1 MKLAKRIT
9 GTSQKSFGMYEQAAR
24 LQGDTSDLIHLE
36 VGRPD
41 ADTPMAIKQAA
52 ADALMRGEV
61 HYSDLRGVPA
71 LREALAA
78 KLRKQNKLD
87 VGPDD
92 VLVTNGLTH
101 ASFAAF
107 FAILDEGDEV
117 ILLSPHYP
125 QHIGKI
131 ELAGAHPVLVP
142 LNKEQGFAIDAQ
154 AIEAA
159 ITPHTRMVVLVNP
172 ANPTGRVYRRSEL
185 EALAQLAI
193 KHDLIVVSDEVYE
206 DITYDDAEHI
216 SIASLPGMQER
227 TVSMFAFTKSYA
239 MDGWRIGYLA
249 APAWLMPGLLKITAN
264 DVTHVNTFIQAGA
277 LEAVVGQQEALRGMI
292 ADDDAK
298 RRLMLQRL
306 NAMANVSCAQV
317 EGTIYAFADVRAT
330 GVPSQELAERLL
342 KEARVVVEAGSF
354 YGPQGEGFL
363 RLCFGSVSY
372 EQIEQAMDRL
382 QVFFAQLETQASQTA
397 A

>member
-24 LQGDTSDLIHLE
+24 LQGDISDLIHLE

-142 LNKEQGFAIDAQ
+142 LNKEQGFAIDAH

-159 ITPHTRMVVLVNP
+159 ITPRTCMVVLVNP

-306 NAMANVSCAQV
+306 NAMANVSCAHV

-342 KEARVVVEAGSF
+342 NEARVVVEAGSF

-363 RLCFGSVSY
+363 RLCFGSASY

>member
-41 ADTPMAIKQAA
+41 ADTPVAIKQAA

-78 KLRKQNKLD
+78 KLRQQNKLD
-87 VGPDD
+87 AGPDD

-159 ITPHTRMVVLVNP
+159 ITPRTRMVVLVNP

-193 KHDLIVVSDEVYE
+193 KHDLVVVSDEVYE

-306 NAMANVSCAQV
+306 NAMANVSCAHV

-342 KEARVVVEAGSF
+342 NEARVVVEAGSF

-363 RLCFGSVSY
+363 RLCFGSASY

-382 QVFFAQLETQASQTA
+382 QLFFAQLEVQTSQTA

>member
-41 ADTPMAIKQAA
+41 ADTPVAIKQAA

-142 LNKEQGFAIDAQ
+142 LNKEQGFAIDAK

-277 LEAVVGQQEALRGMI
+277 LEAVVGQQDALRGMI

-306 NAMANVSCAQV
+306 NAMANVSCAHV

-363 RLCFGSVSY
+363 RLCFGSASY

>member
-24 LQGDTSDLIHLE
+24 LQGDISDLIHLE

-142 LNKEQGFAIDAQ
+142 LNKEQGFAIDAH

-159 ITPHTRMVVLVNP
+159 ITPRTRMVVLVNP

-249 APAWLMPGLLKITAN
+249 APPWLMPGLLKITAN

-363 RLCFGSVSY
+363 RLCFGSASY

-382 QVFFAQLETQASQTA
+382 QLFFAQLEAQTSQTA

>member
-159 ITPHTRMVVLVNP
+159 ITSRTRMVVLVNP

-193 KHDLIVVSDEVYE
+193 KHDLVVVSDEVYE

-306 NAMANVSCAQV
+306 NSMANVSCAQV

-363 RLCFGSVSY
+363 RLCFGSASY

-382 QVFFAQLETQASQTA
+382 QLFFAQLEAQTSQTA

>member
-159 ITPHTRMVVLVNP
+159 ITPRTRMVVLVNP

-306 NAMANVSCAQV
+306 NAMANVSCAHV

-363 RLCFGSVSY
+363 RLCFGSASY

>member
-41 ADTPMAIKQAA
+41 ADTPVAIKQAA

-78 KLRKQNKLD
+78 KLRKQNKLE

-142 LNKEQGFAIDAQ
+142 LNKEQGFAIDAH

-159 ITPHTRMVVLVNP
+159 ITPRTRMVVLVNP

-206 DITYDDAEHI
+206 DITYDDAKHI

-277 LEAVVGQQEALRGMI
+277 LEAVVGQQAALRGMI

-363 RLCFGSVSY
+363 RLCFGSASY

-397 A
+397 V

>member
-159 ITPHTRMVVLVNP
+159 ITPRTRMVVLVNP

-277 LEAVVGQQEALRGMI
+277 LEAVVRQQEALRGMI

>member
-41 ADTPMAIKQAA
+41 ADTPVAIKQAA

-101 ASFAAF
+101 ASFSAF

-159 ITPHTRMVVLVNP
+159 ITPRTRMVVLVNP

-193 KHDLIVVSDEVYE
+193 KHDLVVVSDEVYE

-249 APAWLMPGLLKITAN
+249 APAWLMPGLLKITVN

-306 NAMANVSCAQV
+306 NAMANVSCAHV

-342 KEARVVVEAGSF
+342 NEARVVVEAGSF

-363 RLCFGSVSY
+363 RLCFGSASY

-382 QVFFAQLETQASQTA
+382 QLFFAQLEVQTSQTA

>member
-41 ADTPMAIKQAA
+41 ADTPVAIKQAA

-142 LNKEQGFAIDAQ
+142 LNKEQGFAIDAK

-159 ITPHTRMVVLVNP
+159 ITPRTRMVVLVNP

-193 KHDLIVVSDEVYE
+193 KHDLVVVSDEVYE

-306 NAMANVSCAQV
+306 NAMANVSCAHV

-363 RLCFGSVSY
+363 RLCFGSASY

>member
-41 ADTPMAIKQAA
+41 ADTPVAIKQAA

-159 ITPHTRMVVLVNP
+159 ITPRTRMVVLVNP

-193 KHDLIVVSDEVYE
+193 KHDLVVVSDEVYE

-306 NAMANVSCAQV
+306 NAMANVSCAHV

-342 KEARVVVEAGSF
+342 NEARVVVEAGSF

-363 RLCFGSVSY
+363 RLCFGSASY

-382 QVFFAQLETQASQTA
+382 QLFFAQLEVQASQTA

>member
-142 LNKEQGFAIDAQ
+142 LNKEQGFAIDAK

-363 RLCFGSVSY
+363 RLCFGSASY

>member
-1 MKLAKRIT
+1 
-9 GTSQKSFGMYEQAAR
+9 MYEQAAR

-41 ADTPMAIKQAA
+41 ADTPVAIKQAA

-78 KLRKQNKLD
+78 KLRQQNKLD

-159 ITPHTRMVVLVNP
+159 ITPRTRMVVLVNP

-193 KHDLIVVSDEVYE
+193 KHDLVVVSDEVYE

-306 NAMANVSCAQV
+306 NAMANVSCAHV

-342 KEARVVVEAGSF
+342 NEARVVVEAGSF

-363 RLCFGSVSY
+363 RLCFGSASY

-382 QVFFAQLETQASQTA
+382 QLFFAQLEVQTSQTA

>member
-24 LQGDTSDLIHLE
+24 LQGDISDLIHLE

-142 LNKEQGFAIDAQ
+142 LNKEQGFAIDAH

-159 ITPHTRMVVLVNP
+159 ITPRTRMVVLVNP

-306 NAMANVSCAQV
+306 NAMANVSCAHV

-342 KEARVVVEAGSF
+342 NEARVVVEAGSF

-363 RLCFGSVSY
+363 RLCFGSASY

>member
-41 ADTPMAIKQAA
+41 ADTPVAIKQAA

-78 KLRKQNKLD
+78 KLRQQNKLD

-159 ITPHTRMVVLVNP
+159 ITPRTRMVVLVNP

-193 KHDLIVVSDEVYE
+193 KHDLVVVSDEVYE

-277 LEAVVGQQEALRGMI
+277 LEAVVRQQEALRGMI

-306 NAMANVSCAQV
+306 NAMANVSCAHV

-342 KEARVVVEAGSF
+342 NEARVVVEAGSF

-363 RLCFGSVSY
+363 RLCFGSASY

-382 QVFFAQLETQASQTA
+382 QLFFAQLEVQTSQTA

>member
-41 ADTPMAIKQAA
+41 ADTPVAIKQAA

-159 ITPHTRMVVLVNP
+159 ITSRTRMVVLVNP

-306 NAMANVSCAQV
+306 NAMANVSCAHV

-342 KEARVVVEAGSF
+342 NEARVVAEAGSF

-363 RLCFGSVSY
+363 RLCFGSASY

-382 QVFFAQLETQASQTA
+382 QLFFAQLETQASQTA

>member
-24 LQGDTSDLIHLE
+24 LQGDISDLIHLE

-159 ITPHTRMVVLVNP
+159 ITPRTRMVVLVNP

-193 KHDLIVVSDEVYE
+193 KHDLVVVSDEVYE

-306 NAMANVSCAQV
+306 NSMANVSCAQV

-342 KEARVVVEAGSF
+342 NEARVVVEAGSF

-363 RLCFGSVSY
+363 RLCFGSASY

-382 QVFFAQLETQASQTA
+382 QLFFAQLEAQTSQTA

>member
-41 ADTPMAIKQAA
+41 ADTPVAVKQAA

-142 LNKEQGFAIDAQ
+142 LNKEQGFAIDAK

-159 ITPHTRMVVLVNP
+159 ITPRTRMVVLVNP

-193 KHDLIVVSDEVYE
+193 KHDLVVVSDEVYE

-306 NAMANVSCAQV
+306 NAMANVSCAHV

-342 KEARVVVEAGSF
+342 NEARVVVEAGSF

-363 RLCFGSVSY
+363 RLCFGSASY

>member
-41 ADTPMAIKQAA
+41 ADTPVAIKQAA

-78 KLRKQNKLD
+78 KLRQQNKLD

-159 ITPHTRMVVLVNP
+159 ITPRTRMVVLVNP

-185 EALAQLAI
+185 EALAQLTI
-193 KHDLIVVSDEVYE
+193 KHDLVVISDEVYE

-306 NAMANVSCAQV
+306 NAMANVSCAHV

-342 KEARVVVEAGSF
+342 NEARVVVEAGSF

-363 RLCFGSVSY
+363 RLCFGSASY

-382 QVFFAQLETQASQTA
+382 QLFFAQLEVQTSQTA

>member
-61 HYSDLRGVPA
+61 HYSDLRGVPT

-159 ITPHTRMVVLVNP
+159 ITPRTRMVVLVNP

-193 KHDLIVVSDEVYE
+193 KHDLVVVSDEVYE

-363 RLCFGSVSY
+363 RLCFGSASY

>member
-142 LNKEQGFAIDAQ
+142 LNKEQGFAIDAK

-159 ITPHTRMVVLVNP
+159 ITLHTRMVVLVNP

-363 RLCFGSVSY
+363 RLCFGSASY

-382 QVFFAQLETQASQTA
+382 QLFFAQLEAQTSQTA

>member
-41 ADTPMAIKQAA
+41 ADTPVAIKQAA

-154 AIEAA
+154 AIGAA
-159 ITPHTRMVVLVNP
+159 ITPRTRMVVLVNP

-193 KHDLIVVSDEVYE
+193 KHDLVVVSDEVYE

-306 NAMANVSCAQV
+306 NAMANVSCAHV

-342 KEARVVVEAGSF
+342 NEARVVVEAGSF

-363 RLCFGSVSY
+363 RLCFGSASY

-382 QVFFAQLETQASQTA
+382 QLFFAQLEVQTSQTA

>member
-159 ITPHTRMVVLVNP
+159 ITPRTRMVVLVNP

-193 KHDLIVVSDEVYE
+193 KHDLVVVSDEVYE

-363 RLCFGSVSY
+363 RLCFGSASY

>member
-41 ADTPMAIKQAA
+41 ADTPMAIKHAA

-107 FAILDEGDEV
+107 CAILDEGDEV

-142 LNKEQGFAIDAQ
+142 LNKEQGFAIDAH

-159 ITPHTRMVVLVNP
+159 ITPRTRMVVLVNP

-306 NAMANVSCAQV
+306 NAMANVSCANV

-363 RLCFGSVSY
+363 RLCFGSASY

-382 QVFFAQLETQASQTA
+382 QVFFAQLETQAS
-397 A
+397 

>member
-41 ADTPMAIKQAA
+41 ADTPVAIKQAA

-159 ITPHTRMVVLVNP
+159 ITPRTRMVVLVNP

-185 EALAQLAI
+185 EALAQLTI
-193 KHDLIVVSDEVYE
+193 KHDLVMVSDEVYE

-306 NAMANVSCAQV
+306 NAMANVSCAHV

-342 KEARVVVEAGSF
+342 NEARVVVEAGSF

-363 RLCFGSVSY
+363 RLCFGSASY

-382 QVFFAQLETQASQTA
+382 QLFFAQLEAQASQTA

>member
-41 ADTPMAIKQAA
+41 ADTPVAIKQAA

-107 FAILDEGDEV
+107 LAILDEGDEV

-159 ITPHTRMVVLVNP
+159 ITPRTRMVVLVNP

-193 KHDLIVVSDEVYE
+193 KHDLVVVSDEVYE

-298 RRLMLQRL
+298 RCLMLQRL
-306 NAMANVSCAQV
+306 NAMANVSCAHV

-342 KEARVVVEAGSF
+342 NEARVVVEAGSF
-354 YGPQGEGFL
+354 YGQQGEGFL
-363 RLCFGSVSY
+363 RLCFGSASY

-382 QVFFAQLETQASQTA
+382 QLFFAQLEVQTSQTA

>member
-1 MKLAKRIT
+1 
-9 GTSQKSFGMYEQAAR
+9 MYEQAAR

-41 ADTPMAIKQAA
+41 ADTPVAIKQAA

-159 ITPHTRMVVLVNP
+159 ITPRTRMVVLVNP

-193 KHDLIVVSDEVYE
+193 KHDLVVVSDEVYE

-306 NAMANVSCAQV
+306 NAMANVSCAHV

-342 KEARVVVEAGSF
+342 NEARVVVEAGSF

-363 RLCFGSVSY
+363 RLCFGSASY

-382 QVFFAQLETQASQTA
+382 QLFFAQLEVQASQTA

>member
-41 ADTPMAIKQAA
+41 ADTPVAIKQAA

-78 KLRKQNKLD
+78 KLRQQNKLD

-159 ITPHTRMVVLVNP
+159 ITPRTRMVVLVNP

-193 KHDLIVVSDEVYE
+193 KHDLVVVSDEVYE
-206 DITYDDAEHI
+206 DITYDDVEHI

-306 NAMANVSCAQV
+306 NAMANVSCAHV

-342 KEARVVVEAGSF
+342 NEARVVVEAGSF

-363 RLCFGSVSY
+363 RLCFGSASY

-382 QVFFAQLETQASQTA
+382 QLFFAQLEAQASQTA

>member
-142 LNKEQGFAIDAQ
+142 LNKEQGFAIDAK

-363 RLCFGSVSY
+363 RLCFGSASY

-382 QVFFAQLETQASQTA
+382 QLFFAQLEAQTSQTA

>member
-41 ADTPMAIKQAA
+41 ADTPVAIKQAA

-159 ITPHTRMVVLVNP
+159 IRPRTRMVVLVNP

-193 KHDLIVVSDEVYE
+193 KHDLVVISDEVYE
-206 DITYDDAEHI
+206 DITYDDVEHI

-306 NAMANVSCAQV
+306 NAMANVSCAHV

-342 KEARVVVEAGSF
+342 NEARVVVEAGSF

-363 RLCFGSVSY
+363 RLCFGSASY

-382 QVFFAQLETQASQTA
+382 QLFFAQLEAQASQTA

>member
-142 LNKEQGFAIDAQ
+142 LNKEQGFAIDAK

-277 LEAVVGQQEALRGMI
+277 LEAVVGQHEALRGMI

-363 RLCFGSVSY
+363 RLCFGSASY

-382 QVFFAQLETQASQTA
+382 QLFFAQLEAQTSQTA

>member
-159 ITPHTRMVVLVNP
+159 ITPRTRMVVLVNP

-193 KHDLIVVSDEVYE
+193 KHDLVVVSDEVYE

-216 SIASLPGMQER
+216 SIACLPGMQER

-363 RLCFGSVSY
+363 RLCFGSASY

-382 QVFFAQLETQASQTA
+382 QLFFAQLEAQTSQTA

>member
-41 ADTPMAIKQAA
+41 ADTPVAIKQAA

-159 ITPHTRMVVLVNP
+159 ITPRTRMVVLVNP

-193 KHDLIVVSDEVYE
+193 KHDLVVVSDEVYE

-306 NAMANVSCAQV
+306 NAMANVSCAHV

-342 KEARVVVEAGSF
+342 NEARVVVEAGSF

-363 RLCFGSVSY
+363 RLCFGSASY

-382 QVFFAQLETQASQTA
+382 QLFFAQLEVQTSQTA